1 MISGLFSI
9 PMSSSI
15 ASPQQG
21 LQDENRFV
29 LGPEN
34 GLVRELVRAV
44 TSSTPAYN
52 PLVIYGASGVGK
64 TTLAHLLVDQWQQAH
79 PGATALRTT
88 AADLAR
94 ALAHAAETNSVAE
107 LRTRHQRCDLLLIDD
122 VHDLADR
129 TAAQQFLTTT
139 IDALIRRGVLI
150 IATLRQLPAESD
162 SLIPLL
168 ASRLSGGLIVPL
180 LPPATLARQEIVR
193 QLARQLDLHLS
204 DETTA
209 SFVGSDRRRSAATVP
224 QLRQLLMQLA
234 SAAVH
239 GRTIGEAIKDHEPA
253 AKAVFRQTTTAV
265 ARHFLLTATELK
277 GPSRRQHVVEARSS
291 AMYLCRTLTDASL
304 AEIGRHFGNRDHST
318 VLHACQKIQ
327 ELTRRD
333 HSFARTLDELTAQI
347 TTAPL
352 V

>member
-1 MISGLFSI
+1 MPSPST
-9 PMSSSI
+9 
-15 ASPQQG
+15 SPQRASR
-21 LQDENRFV
+21 DENCFV
-29 LGPEN
+29 VGPEN
-34 GLVRELVRAV
+34 SLVRELVRAV
-44 TSSTPAYN
+44 TSSAPHYN

-64 TTLAHLLVDQWQQAH
+64 TTLAHLLADQWQQAH
-79 PGATALRTT
+79 AGATALRTT
-88 AADLAR
+88 AADLSR
-94 ALAHAAETNSVAE
+94 VLAHAAETNSVAE

-122 VHDLADR
+122 VHDLAER

-162 SLIPLL
+162 PLMPLL

-193 QLARQLDLHLS
+193 QLARQLELRLS

-209 SFVGSDRRRSAATVP
+209 RLAGSDRRRSAAATVP
-224 QLRQLLMQLA
+224 QLRHTLMQLV
-234 SAAVH
+234 SAAMH
-239 GRTIGEAIKDHEPA
+239 GRTIGEAIEDHEPA
-253 AKAVFRQTTTAV
+253 AKAVFRQATAAV
-265 ARHFLLTATELK
+265 ARHFQLTATELK

-327 ELTRRD
+327 QLTRRD

-347 TTAPL
+347 TTAPRI
-352 V
+352 